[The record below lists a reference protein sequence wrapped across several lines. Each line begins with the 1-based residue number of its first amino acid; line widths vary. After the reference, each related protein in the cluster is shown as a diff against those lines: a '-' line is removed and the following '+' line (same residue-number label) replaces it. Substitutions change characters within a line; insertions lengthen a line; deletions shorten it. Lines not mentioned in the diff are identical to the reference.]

1 MEGRLKVFSGNA
13 HPALAAHI
21 ARQIDIAVGEAIVG
35 RWRNGE
41 TRVRI
46 EENVRGSDVFLIQ
59 PLNSPADH
67 HIMELLLMIDAV
79 KRASAGRITAVIPYY
94 AYARQEKKMSGR
106 EPISAKLLANLISVA
121 GANRI
126 LAMDL
131 HAPAIEGFFDIPVDH
146 LRATHLFADYF
157 RELAL
162 DKYVVVAP
170 DAGRVGRALELKQR
184 LGGDGTLAFISKMH
198 PSADVSVA
206 MDMVGDVVG
215 RTAIIADDMIL
226 TGGTLIA
233 AAEMLKA
240 RGAHAV
246 YASATHAALA
256 DGAAAALE
264 AAPFE
269 RLVVTDTV
277 PVPVPV
283 VTNTLALQMRAKGK
297 AGVKASYTES
307 LSVSISERPG
317 KFHILTVAPLLADA
331 IVHIHKDLS
340 VSTLFR

>member
-13 HPALAAHI
+13 HPALARHI
-21 ARQIDIAVGEAIVG
+21 AEHLDMAMGEAIVG
-35 RWRNGE
+35 FWRNGE

-46 EENVRGSDVFLIQ
+46 EENVRGSDVFVIQ
-59 PLNSPADH
+59 PLNAPADH
-67 HIMELLLMIDAV
+67 HIMELLLMIDAL

-94 AYARQEKKMSGR
+94 AYARQEKKMTGR
-106 EPISAKLLANLISVA
+106 EPIAAKLVADIISRA
-121 GANRI
+121 GASRI
-126 LAMDL
+126 LTMDL

-146 LRATHLFADYF
+146 LRATQLMAEYF
-157 RELAL
+157 RELQL
-162 DKYVVVAP
+162 SSYVVVAP

-206 MDMVGDVVG
+206 MDMVGDVEG
-215 RTAIIADDMIL
+215 RTAIISDDMIL

-233 AAEMLKA
+233 AAEMLLQ
-240 RGAHAV
+240 RGAREI
-246 YASATHAALA
+246 YACATHAALA
-256 DGAAAALE
+256 DGAVEALQ
-264 AAPFE
+264 AAPFK

-277 PVPVPV
+277 PPPAPMMVGQV
-283 VTNTLALQMRAKGK
+283 VQRVSAKLK
-297 AGVKASYTES
+297 AGVQVSYTES
-307 LSVSISERPG
+307 ISEERAS
-317 KFHILTVAPLLADA
+317 KFHILSVAPLIAEA

>member
-13 HPALAAHI
+13 HRELAQHI
-21 ARQIDIAVGEAIVG
+21 AQHIDIAMGEATVG

-46 EENVRGSDVFLIQ
+46 EENVRGTDVFLIQ
-59 PLNSPADH
+59 PLCAPADH
-67 HIMELLLMIDAV
+67 HIMELLLLIDAV

-106 EPISAKLLANLISVA
+106 EPISAKLLANLISTA
-121 GANRI
+121 GVDRI
-126 LAMDL
+126 LTMDL

-157 RELAL
+157 RELQL
-162 DKYVVVAP
+162 EKYVVVAP

-233 AAEMLKA
+233 AAEMLKV
-240 RGAHAV
+240 RGAGRV

-277 PVPVPV
+277 PVPVPQV
-283 VTNTLALQMRAKGK
+283 MEARLRQKRARVKG
-297 AGVKASYTES
+297 GISYTES
-307 LSVSISERPG
+307 LSVTVSEQPG
-317 KFHILTVAPLLADA
+317 KFHILSVAPLLADA